1 MNLLI
6 IKDILEEKEV
16 SILSLAEAIGMTPQN
31 LHRCFKFNK
40 IQAGDLEKIAK
51 SLEIPIGTFFEENV
65 TVSVK
70 GNHNQLHSGIGN
82 QSMPQSS
89 DETTIIN
96 HLNKIIE
103 EKNKIIADKDK
114 MIDYLMKQNK

>member
-31 LHRCFKFNK
+31 LHRCFKLNK

-51 SLEIPIGTFFEENV
+51 SLGVSIGTFFEENV

-70 GNHNQLHSGIGN
+70 GSHNQLHSGIGN
-82 QSMPQSS
+82 QSMSQSN
-89 DETTIIN
+89 ETTMID

-114 MIDYLMKQNK
+114 LIDFLMNQNK